1 MTELMDLALPRV
13 FVTVARTGSVNL
25 AAGELHLSQASVS
38 RHVQRL
44 EAEIGAEL
52 FARRDGRPLELT
64 AAGRRVVEPSA
75 RVLADAE
82 RDWARL
88 RALAGEAG
96 RRLRV
101 GCGPAIAALD
111 EVATAAEGLRAAQ
124 PELVVELVDHASSSD
139 ALRELIAGTVDLVVS
154 ALGDGDGGAFEELA
168 GERFAFEA
176 IPLTGARGGT
186 TLSLVWVPG
195 RPLEPAAER
204 FVRLLR
210 DASRAARPR
219 PFQI

>member
-1 MTELMDLALPRV
+1 MTELMDLALLRV

-64 AAGRRVVEPSA
+64 AAGRRIVDPCT

-88 RALAGEAG
+88 RALAGDAG

-101 GCGPAIAALD
+101 GCGPAIAALA
-111 EVATAAEGLRAAQ
+111 EVVAAAERLRRAR
-124 PELVVELVDHASSSD
+124 PEIAVELVDHASSAD
-139 ALRELIAGTVDLVVS
+139 ALRALIAGAVDVVTT
-154 ALGDGDGGAFEELA
+154 AMGDGDGGAFEELA

-176 IPLTGARGGT
+176 IPLAGARGAT

-204 FVRLLR
+204 FARLLR
-210 DASRAARPR
+210 DAARNGGGE
-219 PFQI
+219 PFHI